1 MKKYSILRKLWVKN
15 FIIIFMMVILLMTV
29 FIVKWQHTVIEYAFE
44 HQKESIIK
52 NQTDISEILVQ
63 VVIAE
68 KLSRGLDVLSD
79 EELKDTVKSV
89 FYNRKNKMQLF
100 REDELISGNFSEEK
114 VDSRLL
120 EQKLSKNQCVL
131 IYSQMS
137 GRHYIKAVSDVI
149 LQGQEYRVITTTDI
163 SPLYKY
169 EKNILKQAGII
180 GIPFAIVI
188 AVFFLI
194 LFFFLVG
201 PLSKVNEAAKSV
213 AAGNYNRKLKVKR
226 SDEIGQ
232 LADSIN
238 KITKSADENIKSL
251 KEIVNQQK
259 SFVEDFSNEM
269 SSPLT
274 SILCYS
280 EIILRA
286 EQLSKERLIDYT
298 EIILSGGRQ
307 LKKLSEKLTDF
318 LYIGKINE
326 YDKTEISVKET
337 IDDICDAM
345 TPMFQKKGVYFTK
358 KIHDFIMHVDRE
370 LFQTM
375 LYNYLDDAVSVSK
388 EDDIVEINVYQTDME
403 NIIEI
408 SDQSSTVTEQTED
421 KETNCSESV
430 RSRLGMTLGQKIAA
444 AHNGEVIVFNKL
456 HKGTT
461 VRIIFQQNNEIQV

>member
-1 MKKYSILRKLWVKN
+1 
-15 FIIIFMMVILLMTV
+15 
-29 FIVKWQHTVIEYAFE
+29 
-44 HQKESIIK
+44 
-52 NQTDISEILVQ
+52 
-63 VVIAE
+63 
-68 KLSRGLDVLSD
+68 
-79 EELKDTVKSV
+79 
-89 FYNRKNKMQLF
+89 
-100 REDELISGNFSEEK
+100 
-114 VDSRLL
+114 
-120 EQKLSKNQCVL
+120 
-131 IYSQMS
+131 
-137 GRHYIKAVSDVI
+137 
-149 LQGQEYRVITTTDI
+149 
-163 SPLYKY
+163 
-169 EKNILKQAGII
+169 
-180 GIPFAIVI
+180 
-188 AVFFLI
+188 
-194 LFFFLVG
+194 
-201 PLSKVNEAAKSV
+201 
-213 AAGNYNRKLKVKR
+213 
-226 SDEIGQ
+226 
-232 LADSIN
+232 
-238 KITKSADENIKSL
+238 
-251 KEIVNQQK
+251 
-259 SFVEDFSNEM
+259 M

-318 LYIGKINE
+318 LYIGKINA

-408 SDQSSTVTEQTED
+408 SDQSSTVTEQTGD
-421 KETNCSESV
+421 KETGCSESV